1 MVDKQD
7 RLPAINDWYLHTIFL
22 F

>member
-7 RLPAINDWYLHTIFL
+7 RLLAINDWYLHTIFL